1 METRSPEYN
10 HPTTSDS
17 GSERTFRDFAVTVHV
32 GACVKVGEGELSI
45 ITDSIVVDAVT
56 IVGTFIACIL
66 LLVKQPSA
74 GRISKSKYSLFIS
87 WPRLFVCLCFMISS
101 CRIKKGI
108 RDLRRYCLRAMPS
121 SLFAEMKAFCFL
133 SASSLPRF
141 KSRSTR

>member
-17 GSERTFRDFAVTVHV
+17 GFERTFRDFAVTVHV
-32 GACVKVGEGELSI
+32 DACVKVGEGELLI
-45 ITDSIVVDAVT
+45 AAGVIAVDAAT

-66 LLVKQPSA
+66 LLVKQARA

-87 WPRLFVCLCFMISS
+87 YPRLFVRLCFMISS

-108 RDLRRYCLRAMPS
+108 RDLHRSCPS
-121 SLFAEMKAFCFL
+121 YNFFIPFHRDEGIMFTFRVITLAL
-133 SASSLPRF
+133 
-141 KSRSTR
+141 